1 MESAVKILEL
11 VSQMGL
17 TAVAGTLFV
26 VGAAVSLTVFCWATI
41 KYVPPFVKQTTRI
54 ADYLE
59 SINKSH
65 SAIEKDTSK
74 IPALDDKV
82 DKNGFMLEEIKKKVD
97 ALYHQLVK

>member
-1 MESAVKILEL
+1 MEAVLEFLKL

-26 VGAAVSLTVFCWATI
+26 LGAAVSLTVFCWATI

-54 ADYLE
+54 ADNLE

-65 SAIEKDTSK
+65 SSIERDTSK
-74 IPALDDKV
+74 IPALDDKIDRV
-82 DKNGFMLEEIKKKVD
+82 VFMSEEIKKKVD
-97 ALYHQLVK
+97 TLYHKLIT